1 MPTVIHSLWIR
12 GPVPDHGPDGANQGP
27 DGANQGPDGAN
38 QGPDGANQGPDGGFG
53 SATTTGAA
61 TAPARPT

>member
-1 MPTVIHSLWIR
+1 MPTVIHSLWTR
-12 GPVPDHGPDGANQGP
+12 GPVPDHGPDGADQGP
-27 DGANQGPDGAN
+27 DGAD
-38 QGPDGANQGPDGGFG
+38 QGPDGGFG

>member
-1 MPTVIHSLWIR
+1 M
-12 GPVPDHGPDGANQGP
+12 PDHGPDGANQGP
-27 DGANQGPDGAN
+27 DGAD

-61 TAPARPT
+61 TAPAHPA

>member
-27 DGANQGPDGAN
+27 DGADQGPDGA
-38 QGPDGANQGPDGGFG
+38 DQGPDGGFG

>member
-12 GPVPDHGPDGANQGP
+12 GPVPDQGPDGADQGP
-27 DGANQGPDGAN
+27 DGANQGPDGA
-38 QGPDGANQGPDGGFG
+38 DQGPDGGFG

-61 TAPARPT
+61 TAPARPA

>member
-12 GPVPDHGPDGANQGP
+12 GPVPDQGP
-27 DGANQGPDGAN
+27 DGAD
-38 QGPDGANQGPDGGFG
+38 QGPDGGFG
-53 SATTTGAA
+53 FATTTGAA